1 MQSLSH
7 VDLSNHPVLRAD
19 AIVRIADNHHVEI
32 EIDDDVF
39 TLSGL
44 EPRPLAQALNLLN
57 GVHPLPDVSKLA
69 SVPLDGLNTIIA
81 HLSTIGL
88 VSSEPSPDALIEPSE
103 FAHLCRSLY
112 RPWKTRLF
120 GHELWRGLVDGTLDR
135 RIFVGWAIESY
146 WFIEGVLDR
155 LPMAT
160 ACSENQK
167 LRSVFA
173 HHFSEEWDH
182 FHFFTRTLD
191 VLGVTAEQRKVGQP
205 LPSTRAILHWMRNA
219 ARRDPLRYAACSGFL
234 ESTGADRT
242 AARSFFDHVAERY
255 DTPDR
260 AAVTPMA
267 EHVTLDED
275 YGHNTMVENAANCFS
290 SISRERAQKA
300 LQSAYGLLET
310 LEMWSSDILRHYAA
324 PSSLP
329 LTSPRIY
336 RGAEFRSCR

>member
-1 MQSLSH
+1 MQSHTHAALS
-7 VDLSNHPVLRAD
+7 DCPVLRAD
-19 AIVRIADNHHVEI
+19 AIVRIADERNVEI
-32 EIDDDVF
+32 EIEDEIF

-44 EPRPLAQALNLLN
+44 ESRPLAQALNLLN
-57 GVHPLPDVSKLA
+57 GVRPLADVSKLL
-69 SVPLDGLNTIIA
+69 SVPLDDLSTVVT
-81 HLSTIGL
+81 HLSAAGVI
-88 VSSEPSPDALIEPSE
+88 SNEPSADSLMEPSE
-103 FAHLCRSLY
+103 FAHFCRSLY
-112 RPWKTRLF
+112 GPWKARLF
-120 GHELWRGLVDGTLDR
+120 SHELWRGLVEGSLDR
-135 RIFVGWAIESY
+135 RIFVGWAVESY

-160 ACSENQK
+160 ACSENRK

-191 VLGVTAEQRKVGQP
+191 VLGVSAEQRQVGQP
-205 LPSTRAILHWMRNA
+205 LPSTRAILHWMRAA

-242 AARSFFDHVAERY
+242 AARSFFDHVAMRY

-267 EHVTLDED
+267 EHVSLDED

-290 SISRERAQKA
+290 SISRERARQA

-329 LTSPRIY
+329 LTWPRIY
-336 RGAEFRSCR
+336 RVGEI

>member
-1 MQSLSH
+1 MQSHSPAALS
-7 VDLSNHPVLRAD
+7 DCPVLRAD
-19 AIVRIADNHHVEI
+19 AIVRIADERSVEI

-44 EPRPLAQALNLLN
+44 ESRPLARALNLLN
-57 GVHPLPDVSKLA
+57 GVRPLADVSKHVA
-69 SVPLDGLNTIIA
+69 VPLDGLITVVT
-81 HLSTIGL
+81 HLSAAGV
-88 VSSEPSPDALIEPSE
+88 VSHEPTADSMMEPSE
-103 FAHLCRSLY
+103 FAHRCRSLY
-112 RPWKTRLF
+112 RPWKARLF
-120 GHELWRGLVDGTLDR
+120 SHDLWRGLVEGTLDR
-135 RIFVGWAIESY
+135 RVFVGWAIESY
-146 WFIEGVLDR
+146 WFIEGVIDR
-155 LPMAT
+155 LSMAT
-160 ACSENQK
+160 ACSENTR

-182 FHFFTRTLD
+182 FHFFARSLD
-191 VLGVTAEQRKVGQP
+191 ALGVSSEQRRVGQP
-205 LPSTRAILHWMRNA
+205 LPSTRAVLHWMRAA

-242 AARSFFDHVAERY
+242 AARSFFDHVGMRY

-260 AAVTPMA
+260 AAIAPMA

-290 SISRERAQKA
+290 SISRERAQQA

-336 RGAEFRSCR
+336 RGAEF

>member
-1 MQSLSH
+1 MQSHPHVALS
-7 VDLSNHPVLRAD
+7 DCPILRAD
-19 AIVRIADNHHVEI
+19 AIVRIADERNVEV
-32 EIDDDVF
+32 EIDDDIF

-44 EPRPLAQALNLLN
+44 EPGPLAQALNLLN
-57 GVHPLPDVSKLA
+57 GVRPLADVSKLA
-69 SVPLDGLNTIIA
+69 AVPLDGLNTVVT
-81 HLSTIGL
+81 HLSAAGV
-88 VSSEPSPDALIEPSE
+88 VSNESSTGSLIEPSE
-103 FAHLCRSLY
+103 FAHLCRALY
-112 RPWKTRLF
+112 RPWKARLF
-120 GHELWRGLVDGTLDR
+120 GHELWRGLVAGTLDR
-135 RIFVGWAIESY
+135 RIFVGWAVESY

-160 ACSENQK
+160 ACSENPK

-191 VLGVTAEQRKVGQP
+191 VLGVTAVQRQVGQP

-242 AARSFFDHVAERY
+242 AARSFFDHVAECY

-290 SISRERAQKA
+290 SISGDRAQQA

-329 LTSPRIY
+329 LASPRIY
-336 RGAEFRSCR
+336 RGAEF